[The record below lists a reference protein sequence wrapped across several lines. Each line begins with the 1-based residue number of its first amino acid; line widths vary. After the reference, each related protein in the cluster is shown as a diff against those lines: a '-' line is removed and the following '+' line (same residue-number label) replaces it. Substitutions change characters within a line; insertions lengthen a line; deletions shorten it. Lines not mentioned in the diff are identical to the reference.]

1 MGDARSYEITKKA
14 EESLIY
20 KLKQHAM
27 KKCESRAKA
36 YAECAEGRTVS
47 VVWACREH
55 LNDLNACLK
64 QCTGADTQQQL
75 FRRFAEAGRPEKPD
89 WDALLE
95 GL

>member
-1 MGDARSYEITKKA
+1 MCYSLAWAVLFLDSGNVVDAA
-14 EESLIY
+14 LIY

-64 QCTGADTQQQL
+64 Q
-75 FRRFAEAGRPEKPD
+75 
-89 WDALLE
+89 W
-95 GL
+95 